1 MPRPRPAHANAAT
14 FGARSTARVSDGS
27 LPRAILHVD
36 MDAFYASVEQRD
48 DPSLRGRPLIVG
60 GHPKRGVVLAASYE
74 VRPFGV
80 RSAMPMSHAVRR
92 CPHAVVVRPRFD
104 AYVRASEGVHA
115 VFERYTPLIEP
126 LSLDEAFLDVT
137 ASRSLFGDGIT
148 IARRIREEI
157 RAEVGLPASAGVASV
172 KFLAKMASDL
182 AKPDG
187 IKVVPAG
194 EERAFLAG
202 LPVGRLWGVGPR
214 TEARLHA
221 MGLRRIGDIAGRDR
235 DSLAAVLGEHAA
247 RMHALAQGVDPR
259 EVVPDRHAKSVGAED
274 TFGDDLSALDALD
287 VHIHAQSQ
295 RVARRLRR
303 AGLDAGAVVLKL
315 KTDTFELFTRRAVL
329 PAPTDDAQALFQCAR
344 TLLRKAPLPGPL
356 RLTGV
361 STQDLR
367 PHAEQPR
374 LFDPEAKKRERLNAA
389 WDKIHDRFG
398 RASLR
403 TGDQHDATERV
414 STGPVRHRE
423 K

>member
-1 MPRPRPAHANAAT
+1 
-14 FGARSTARVSDGS
+14 
-27 LPRAILHVD
+27 
-36 MDAFYASVEQRD
+36 
-48 DPSLRGRPLIVG
+48 
-60 GHPKRGVVLAASYE
+60 
-74 VRPFGV
+74 
-80 RSAMPMSHAVRR
+80 
-92 CPHAVVVRPRFD
+92 
-104 AYVRASEGVHA
+104 
-115 VFERYTPLIEP
+115 
-126 LSLDEAFLDVT
+126 
-137 ASRSLFGDGIT
+137 
-148 IARRIREEI
+148 
-157 RAEVGLPASAGVASV
+157 
-172 KFLAKMASDL
+172 
-182 AKPDG
+182 
-187 IKVVPAG
+187 
-194 EERAFLAG
+194 
-202 LPVGRLWGVGPR
+202 
-214 TEARLHA
+214 

>member
-1 MPRPRPAHANAAT
+1 
-14 FGARSTARVSDGS
+14 VSDGAP
-27 LPRAILHVD
+27 PRAILHVD

-48 DPSLRGRPLIVG
+48 EPSLRGRPVIVG

-80 RSAMPMSHAVRR
+80 RSAMPMGRAVRL

-115 VFERYTPLIEP
+115 VFDRYTPLIEP
-126 LSLDEAFLDVT
+126 LSLDEAFLDVS
-137 ASRSLFGDGIT
+137 ASRSLFGDGPA
-148 IARRIREEI
+148 IARRIRAEI

-172 KFLAKMASDL
+172 KFLAKIASDL

-214 TEARLHA
+214 TEARLNA
-221 MGLRRIGDIAGRDR
+221 LGLWHIGDIADRDR
-235 DSLAAVLGEHAA
+235 DSLTAVLGDHAA
-247 RMHALAQGVDPR
+247 RLHGLAQGIDPR

-274 TFGDDLSALDALD
+274 TFGDDLTELDDLDA
-287 VHIHAQSQ
+287 HIHGQAQ

-315 KTDTFELFTRRAVL
+315 KTDEFALFTRRAVL
-329 PAPTDDAQALFQCAR
+329 PAPTDDAHALFQCAR
-344 TLLRKAPLPGPL
+344 ALLRKAPLPGPL

-361 STQDLR
+361 STTDLR

-374 LFDPEAKKRERLNAA
+374 LFDPEARKRERLNAA

-414 STGPVRHRE
+414 GTGHPRPRDE
-423 K
+423 

>member
-1 MPRPRPAHANAAT
+1 
-14 FGARSTARVSDGS
+14 
-27 LPRAILHVD
+27 

-137 ASRSLFGDGIT
+137 ASRSLFGDGIA

-157 RAEVGLPASAGVASV
+157 RTEVGLPASAGVASV

-414 STGPVRHRE
+414 STGPVRHRD

>member
-14 FGARSTARVSDGS
+14 VGARSTARVSDGA

-344 TLLRKAPLPGPL
+344 ALLRKAPLPGPL

-414 STGPVRHRE
+414 STGPVRHRD

>member
-14 FGARSTARVSDGS
+14 VGARSTARVSDGA

-157 RAEVGLPASAGVASV
+157 RTEVGLPASAGVASV

-221 MGLRRIGDIAGRDR
+221 MGLRHIGDIAGRDR

-315 KTDTFELFTRRAVL
+315 KTDTFELSTRRAVL

-344 TLLRKAPLPGPL
+344 ALLRKAPLPGPL

-414 STGPVRHRE
+414 STGPVRHRD

>member
-1 MPRPRPAHANAAT
+1 M
-14 FGARSTARVSDGS
+14 SDGAP
-27 LPRAILHVD
+27 PRAILHVD

-48 DPSLRGRPLIVG
+48 EPSLRGRPVIVG

-80 RSAMPMSHAVRR
+80 RSAMPMGRAVRL

-115 VFERYTPLIEP
+115 VFDRYTPLIEP
-126 LSLDEAFLDVT
+126 LSLDEAFLDVS
-137 ASRSLFGDGIT
+137 ASRSLFGDGPA
-148 IARRIREEI
+148 IARRIRAEI

-172 KFLAKMASDL
+172 KFLAKIASDL

-214 TEARLHA
+214 TEARLNA
-221 MGLRRIGDIAGRDR
+221 LGLWHIGDIADRDR
-235 DSLAAVLGEHAA
+235 DSLTAVLGDHAA
-247 RMHALAQGVDPR
+247 RLHGLAQGIDPR

-274 TFGDDLSALDALD
+274 TFGDDLTELDDLDA
-287 VHIHAQSQ
+287 HIHGQAQ

-315 KTDTFELFTRRAVL
+315 KTDEFALFTRRAVL
-329 PAPTDDAQALFQCAR
+329 PAPTDDAHALFQCAR
-344 TLLRKAPLPGPL
+344 ALLRKAPLPGPL

-361 STQDLR
+361 STTDLR

-374 LFDPEAKKRERLNAA
+374 LFDPEARKRERLNAA

-414 STGPVRHRE
+414 GTGHPRPRDE
-423 K
+423 

>member
-14 FGARSTARVSDGS
+14 VGARSTARVSDGA

-221 MGLRRIGDIAGRDR
+221 MGLRHIGDIAGRDR

-344 TLLRKAPLPGPL
+344 ALLRKAPLPGPL

-414 STGPVRHRE
+414 STGPVRHRD

>member
-1 MPRPRPAHANAAT
+1 M
-14 FGARSTARVSDGS
+14 SDGAS
-27 LPRAILHVD
+27 PRAILHVD

-48 DPSLRGRPLIVG
+48 DPSLRRRPVIVG

-80 RSAMPMSHAVRR
+80 RSAMPMGRAVRL

-115 VFERYTPLIEP
+115 VFDRYTPLVEP
-126 LSLDEAFLDVT
+126 LSLDEAFLDVS
-137 ASRSLFGDGIT
+137 ASRSLFGDGPT

-172 KFLAKMASDL
+172 KFLAKIASDL

-214 TEARLHA
+214 TEARLNA
-221 MGLRRIGDIAGRDR
+221 LGLWHIGDIADRDR
-235 DSLAAVLGEHAA
+235 ESLTAVLGDHAA
-247 RMHALAQGVDPR
+247 RLHGLAQGIDPR

-274 TFGDDLSALDALD
+274 TFGDDLTELDDLDA
-287 VHIHAQSQ
+287 HIHAQAQ

-315 KTDTFELFTRRAVL
+315 KTDEFALFTRRAVL
-329 PAPTDDAQALFQCAR
+329 PAPTDDAHALFQCAR
-344 TLLRKAPLPGPL
+344 ALLRKSPLPGPL

-361 STQDLR
+361 SAQDLR

-374 LFDPEAKKRERLNAA
+374 LFDPDGRKRERLNAA

-398 RASLR
+398 RAALR

-414 STGPVRHRE
+414 GTGHPRHRDE
-423 K
+423 

>member
-414 STGPVRHRE
+414 STGPVRHRD

>member
-14 FGARSTARVSDGS
+14 VGAGSTARVSDGA

-344 TLLRKAPLPGPL
+344 ALLRKAPLPGPL

-414 STGPVRHRE
+414 STGPVRHRD

>member
-1 MPRPRPAHANAAT
+1 
-14 FGARSTARVSDGS
+14 VSDGAS
-27 LPRAILHVD
+27 PRAILHVD

-48 DPSLRGRPLIVG
+48 DPSLRGLPVIVG

-80 RSAMPMSHAVRR
+80 RSAMPMGRAVRL

-115 VFERYTPLIEP
+115 VFDRYTPRIEP

-137 ASRSLFGDGIT
+137 ASRSLFGDGPA

-157 RAEVGLPASAGVASV
+157 RAEVGLAASAGVASV
-172 KFLAKMASDL
+172 KFLAKIASDL

-214 TEARLHA
+214 TEARLNA
-221 MGLRRIGDIAGRDR
+221 LGLWHIGDIADRDR
-235 DSLAAVLGEHAA
+235 DSLTAVLGDHAA
-247 RMHALAQGVDPR
+247 RLHALAQGIDPR

-274 TFGDDLSALDALD
+274 TFGDDLTELDDLDAH
-287 VHIHAQSQ
+287 VHGQAQ

-315 KTDTFELFTRRAVL
+315 KTDEFALFTRRAVL
-329 PAPTDDAQALFQCAR
+329 PAPTDDAHALFTCAR
-344 TLLRKAPLPGPL
+344 ALLRKTPLPGPL

-361 STQDLR
+361 SAQDLR

-374 LFDPEAKKRERLNAA
+374 LFDPEARKRERLNAA

-414 STGPVRHRE
+414 GTGHPRHRDE
-423 K
+423 

>member
-1 MPRPRPAHANAAT
+1 M
-14 FGARSTARVSDGS
+14 SDGAS
-27 LPRAILHVD
+27 PRAILHVD

-48 DPSLRGRPLIVG
+48 DPSLRGLPVIVG

-80 RSAMPMSHAVRR
+80 RSAMPMGRAVRL

-115 VFERYTPLIEP
+115 VFDRYTPRVEP

-137 ASRSLFGDGIT
+137 ASRSLFGDGPA

-157 RAEVGLPASAGVASV
+157 RAEVGLAASAGVASV
-172 KFLAKMASDL
+172 KFLAKIASDL

-214 TEARLHA
+214 TEARLNA
-221 MGLRRIGDIAGRDR
+221 LGLWHIGDIADRDR
-235 DSLAAVLGEHAA
+235 DSLTAVLGDHAA
-247 RMHALAQGVDPR
+247 RLHALAQGIDPR

-274 TFGDDLSALDALD
+274 TFGDDLTELDDLDAH
-287 VHIHAQSQ
+287 VHGQAQ

-315 KTDTFELFTRRAVL
+315 KTDEFALFTRRAVL
-329 PAPTDDAQALFQCAR
+329 PAPTDDAHALFTCAR
-344 TLLRKAPLPGPL
+344 ALLRKAPLPGPL

-361 STQDLR
+361 SAQDLR

-374 LFDPEAKKRERLNAA
+374 LFDPEARKRERLNAA

-414 STGPVRHRE
+414 GTGHPRHRDE
-423 K
+423 